1 VKRFYR
7 LKVKEMKE
15 YIVTP
20 EKKQKIIDQWIE
32 INHKKDEKI
41 IVLKEELSPL
51 KSNNVNLSIE
61 NKVLIFFAVLLTI
74 LLFSKQIK
82 LLISKRLIKN

>member
-1 VKRFYR
+1 
-7 LKVKEMKE
+7 MKE

>member
-1 VKRFYR
+1 
-7 LKVKEMKE
+7 MKE

-41 IVLKEELSPL
+41 IELKEELSPL

-61 NKVLIFFAVLLTI
+61 NKVLILT
-74 LLFSKQIK
+74 L
-82 LLISKRLIKN
+82 LLIQPDVSLLLILII